1 MRSSRR
7 PPATGVSIRWP
18 RSSAPCF
25 ESPASRF
32 STCRA
37 FHSRRPSTSRSSWPR
52 RSGAPTPAS
61 SSTAS
66 SGGSPLMPRS
76 ATIRLRRAKEM
87 AEIDQMDYETAV
99 AELERTV
106 QLLGKE
112 QDDLAESVRTFE
124 RGLALARRCAQLLDD
139 AERRLKEVAAAGGR
153 PPGPGRF
160 FKTRTLSSPL
170 SPWGSPRVARGSS
183 VSYCATASACGE
195 QRTRG

>member
-52 RSGAPTPAS
+52 PSGAPTPAS

-139 AERRLKEVAAAGGR
+139 AERRLKELAPAGGG
-153 PPGPGRF
+153 PPGPCRPS
-160 FKTRTLSSPL
+160 KNRT
-170 SPWGSPRVARGSS
+170 
-183 VSYCATASACGE
+183 SAAPPFAPGP
-195 QRTRG
+195 